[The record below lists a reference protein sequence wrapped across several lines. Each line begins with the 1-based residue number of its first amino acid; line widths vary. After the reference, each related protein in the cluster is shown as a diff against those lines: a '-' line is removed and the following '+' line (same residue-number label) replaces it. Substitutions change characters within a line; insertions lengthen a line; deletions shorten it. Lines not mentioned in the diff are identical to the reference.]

1 MVKRTRSNRGI
12 VSRLYGPLHRLFN
25 FSGKTVGVATNT
37 ARNVVKRGIK
47 AVNNVGLAAASG
59 VNAAGRNLV
68 GKTRKNRR
76 GGRKNRTARR

>member
-37 ARNVVKRGIK
+37 VRNVTKRGLK

-59 VNAAGRNLV
+59 LNAAGRNLV

-76 GGRKNRTARR
+76 GGRKNRTSRR